1 MAGDVVYVGT
11 KMPSG
16 VWLDLDKY
24 EVINKEQGTVRL
36 VKSKLPRVRLK
47 GNAVWLGKPDMSI
60 DGYVFTP
67 VDKEFWTQW
76 MAQNAD
82 SSLLADGFIKPAATL
97 DAGKRIAKDHADER
111 GQYPGLT
118 DKDPRTRGIDVEI
131 ADEQKAKGLAA

>member
-1 MAGDVVYVGT
+1 MATDVVFVGC
-11 KMPSG
+11 KMPNG

-36 VKSKLPRVRLK
+36 IKSKIPRVRLR
-47 GNAVWLGKPDMSI
+47 GNAVGFMKPDMSI
-60 DGYVFTP
+60 EGYVFTP

-111 GQYPGLT
+111 GQYPAMI
-118 DKDPRTRGIDVEI
+118 DKDPRARGLDI
-131 ADEQKAKGLAA
+131 AKYDQKDEAA